1 MFSIEDDLG
10 VRSTSNNRDPWVR
23 PPFPVYYQVRGVATW
38 IGPLILVS
46 LSSCQNCSE
55 FFELCATNCI
65 KYLEWFFQNKLS
77 TQWPYGMFP
86 DGHVE
91 RSTELQNFRHE
102 MSHRH
107 FCTPFGNTHRS
118 PWLFPRR
125 AHPSKFHE
133 LFVAGLVTLCLQH
146 YGPRDFCVDRG
157 KSACTIEMP
166 VQKNPST
173 TFSVFFPEKYLLD
186 LEWRTFQ

>member
-1 MFSIEDDLG
+1 MTGSIIYLLSGPGSCNMDRSFDFSISWFLSELLG
-10 VRSTSNNRDPWVR
+10 IFWIVCNKL
-23 PPFPVYYQVRGVATW
+23 YQ
-38 IGPLILVS
+38 I
-46 LSSCQNCSE
+46 
-55 FFELCATNCI
+55 
-65 KYLEWFFQNKLS
+65 LEWFFQNKLS

-118 PWLFPRR
+118 HGSFHVW

-146 YGPRDFCVDRG
+146 YGPRDFCIDRG
-157 KSACTIEMP
+157 KSVCTIEMP
-166 VQKNPST
+166 MQKNPYT
-173 TFSVFFPEKYLLD
+173 TFPRFFPARDLLD
-186 LEWRTFQ
+186 LEQRTFQ